1 MELFLNA
8 DPKAIELD
16 HLHTLPGQP
25 DTTLAWKILPEFNSN
40 CSSNRILSYGQCQQS
55 SPIINITT
63 NDRRVIL
70 SSDNFQLAEGEL
82 ADFDIST
89 LSEEQPGT
97 NSNCPRLSETLRFN
111 GKYKT

>member
-16 HLHTLPGQP
+16 HVHTIHGQP
-25 DTTLAWKILPEFNSN
+25 NTTPAWNILPELNSN
-40 CSSNRILSYGQCQQS
+40 CSTTRILSYGQCQRS

-70 SSDNFQLAEGEL
+70 SSDSFQLAEGEL
-82 ADFDIST
+82 VDFDIST
-89 LSEEQPGT
+89 LSEEQSGKT
-97 NSNCPRLSETLRFN
+97 CSKLSETVRFN
-111 GKYKT
+111 GI